1 MPWVLFSALYLI
13 NFCLMLFA
21 SAIPGLAVLGSVVDT
36 WWTCLVLTGFAEVEF
51 GVCQTDW
58 WFGPMGLCGSE
69 SRCNGLF

>member
-36 WWTCLVLTGFAEVEF
+36 WRTFF
-51 GVCQTDW
+51 GADW
-58 WFGPMGLCGSE
+58 IRGSGVW
-69 SRCNGLF
+69 RLPD